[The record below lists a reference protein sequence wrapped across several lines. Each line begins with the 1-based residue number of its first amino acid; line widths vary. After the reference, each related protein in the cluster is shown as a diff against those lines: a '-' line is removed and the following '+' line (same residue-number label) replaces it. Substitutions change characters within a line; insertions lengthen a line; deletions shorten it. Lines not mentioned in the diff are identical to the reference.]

1 MGPWCGPH
9 RAGAPTP
16 PNPRKLIAAPAT
28 AAGDR
33 LILLGQ
39 IDPAAFWL
47 WRRSGWC
54 VDTLGAHAV
63 SVRTPRLADGRVI
76 VGAVVGLAYPTY
88 FLLRRLWRRSFT
100 EVETNVSMTV
110 LTVIGTIWALL
121 LAFVAVSVWQS
132 YGDAETAVVNEA
144 NSVGQLARDLAMF
157 DSTQSREA
165 RHMLREYANIVVT
178 VEWHDTARGQ
188 SNREAWDA
196 FDRMFLAIGKL
207 EPDTPQREALMP
219 EIWANANDVLEGRR
233 TRLHTAEAAV
243 PLRLW
248 AVVLIG
254 SALTLGTTV
263 VLSPT
268 RFNLWIIGLLAM
280 SMALVFYLIAAMDRP
295 FAG

>member
-1 MGPWCGPH
+1 MLFLYELP
-9 RAGAPTP
+9 
-16 PNPRKLIAAPAT
+16 
-28 AAGDR
+28 D
-33 LILLGQ
+33 
-39 IDPAAFWL
+39 WL
-47 WRRSGWC
+47 M
-54 VDTLGAHAV
+54 AV
-63 SVRTPRLADGRVI
+63 CI
-76 VGAVVGLAYPTY
+76 VGPVVGLAYPTY

-100 EVETNVSMTV
+100 DDETNVAMRM

-144 NSVGQLARDLAMF
+144 NSVAELARDLAIF

-165 RHMLREYANIVVT
+165 RHKLREYANTVVT
-178 VEWHDTARGQ
+178 VEWHDMARGQ

-196 FDRMFLAIGKL
+196 FDRMFHAVGKL

-219 EIWANANDVLEGRR
+219 EIWAKADDVLDGRR
-233 TRLHTAEAAV
+233 TRLHAAEAAV

-248 AVVLIG
+248 MVVLIG

-280 SMALVFYLIAAMDRP
+280 SIGTRLLPHRRDGPAVRRQP
-295 FAG
+295 EH

>member
-1 MGPWCGPH
+1 MLFLYELP
-9 RAGAPTP
+9 
-16 PNPRKLIAAPAT
+16 
-28 AAGDR
+28 D
-33 LILLGQ
+33 
-39 IDPAAFWL
+39 WL
-47 WRRSGWC
+47 M
-54 VDTLGAHAV
+54 AV
-63 SVRTPRLADGRVI
+63 FI

-100 EVETNVSMTV
+100 DVETNVSMTV

-144 NSVGQLARDLAMF
+144 NSVGQLARDLAIF

-178 VEWHDTARGQ
+178 VEWHDMARGQ

-196 FDRMFLAIGKL
+196 FDRMFHAVGEL

-219 EIWANANDVLEGRR
+219 EIWASANDVLDGRR
-233 TRLHTAEAAV
+233 TRLHAAEAAV

-254 SALTLGTTV
+254 SALTLGSTV

-268 RFNLWIIGLLAM
+268 RFNLWTIGLLAM

-295 FAG
+295 FAGNQSISRATFKIAIENMDRWDTKFAHPP